1 MTIIPYTTLDVLSII
16 WTQEYDGNADVDDV
30 VWRIPSLI

>member
-1 MTIIPYTTLDVLSII
+1 MTIIPYTTLDVLSI
-16 WTQEYDGNADVDDV
+16 WTQEYDGNADIDDV